1 MKNVTKQE
9 MDRDATSHLTSG
21 VTENDQGANQETG
34 YLLADSV
41 AELDVPEKGLGTAI
55 HELFKPFGDVVLEMP
70 PREPMREPP
79 ELT

>member
-1 MKNVTKQE
+1 MKIVQKQNV
-9 MDRDATSHLTSG
+9 DRDATSHLTSG
-21 VTENDQGANQETG
+21 VTESNQAINEETG

-70 PREPMREPP
+70 LREPMREPP
-79 ELT
+79 DFC